1 METRLFIRGVNL
13 KEDQAWKELYNYF
26 YAPLC
31 CYSARLIGDEDAAE
45 DIVQGC
51 LLRLWR
57 SSLCFQDIKIITS
70 YLYRSVYHASLN
82 FLRDRQ
88 RAHKLHEKWMKQ
100 TYESE
105 VAAIAGAIEE
115 EAISRFYQAISRL
128 PEQQREILLQSA
140 NGKKIRDIALS
151 LGISENTVKTQK
163 RELISFCGNSLA
175 NCGCSYCLCC
185 LNNDSIFFLIF
196 CHPFFLSWC
205 LYVLLNRK

>member
-1 METRLFIRGVNL
+1 METRLFIQGVNL

-100 TYESE
+100 TY
-105 VAAIAGAIEE
+105 
-115 EAISRFYQAISRL
+115 
-128 PEQQREILLQSA
+128 
-140 NGKKIRDIALS
+140 
-151 LGISENTVKTQK
+151 
-163 RELISFCGNSLA
+163 
-175 NCGCSYCLCC
+175 
-185 LNNDSIFFLIF
+185 
-196 CHPFFLSWC
+196 
-205 LYVLLNRK
+205 

>member
-1 METRLFIRGVNL
+1 METRLFIQGVNL

-88 RAHKLHEKWMKQ
+88 RAHKLHEADLR
-100 TYESE
+100 
-105 VAAIAGAIEE
+105 V
-115 EAISRFYQAISRL
+115 
-128 PEQQREILLQSA
+128 
-140 NGKKIRDIALS
+140 
-151 LGISENTVKTQK
+151 
-163 RELISFCGNSLA
+163 
-175 NCGCSYCLCC
+175 
-185 LNNDSIFFLIF
+185 
-196 CHPFFLSWC
+196 
-205 LYVLLNRK
+205 

>member
-1 METRLFIRGVNL
+1 METRLFIQGVNL

-163 RELISFCGNSLA
+163 KRAYFCLREQLGELWLF
-175 NCGCSYCLCC
+175 
-185 LNNDSIFFLIF
+185 
-196 CHPFFLSWC
+196 
-205 LYVLLNRK
+205 VLPLLFK

>member
-100 TYESE
+100 QLQERLKRKPSPVSIRPFPVCRNNKEKFSYKVQMEKKSE
-105 VAAIAGAIEE
+105 TSLFRSV
-115 EAISRFYQAISRL
+115 SL
-128 PEQQREILLQSA
+128 
-140 NGKKIRDIALS
+140 KIRLR
-151 LGISENTVKTQK
+151 LRK

>member
-1 METRLFIRGVNL
+1 MLLYVVIPPGSSATKMPL
-13 KEDQAWKELYNYF
+13 KILYRDVY
-26 YAPLC
+26 YGYGAH
-31 CYSARLIGDEDAAE
+31 
-45 DIVQGC
+45 
-51 LLRLWR
+51 
-57 SSLCFQDIKIITS
+57 
-70 YLYRSVYHASLN
+70 RSVYHASLN

-163 RELISFCGNSLA
+163 KRA
-175 NCGCSYCLCC
+175 Y
-185 LNNDSIFFLIF
+185 FFLREQLGELWLF
-196 CHPFFLSWC
+196 
-205 LYVLLNRK
+205 VLPLLFK

>member
-1 METRLFIRGVNL
+1 METRLFIQGVNL

-163 RELISFCGNSLA
+163 KRAYFFCGNSLA

>member
-1 METRLFIRGVNL
+1 MLLYVVIPPGSSATKMPL
-13 KEDQAWKELYNYF
+13 KILYRDVY
-26 YAPLC
+26 YGYGAH
-31 CYSARLIGDEDAAE
+31 
-45 DIVQGC
+45 
-51 LLRLWR
+51 R
-57 SSLCFQDIKIITS
+57 SVFKISKSS

-163 RELISFCGNSLA
+163 KRA
-175 NCGCSYCLCC
+175 Y
-185 LNNDSIFFLIF
+185 FFLREQLGELWLF
-196 CHPFFLSWC
+196 
-205 LYVLLNRK
+205 VLPLLFK

>member
-1 METRLFIRGVNL
+1 METRLFIQGVNL

-163 RELISFCGNSLA
+163 KRAYFFLA

>member
-1 METRLFIRGVNL
+1 MLLYVVIPPGSSATKMPL
-13 KEDQAWKELYNYF
+13 K
-26 YAPLC
+26 
-31 CYSARLIGDEDAAE
+31 I
-45 DIVQGC
+45 
-51 LLRLWR
+51 
-57 SSLCFQDIKIITS
+57 
-70 YLYRSVYHASLN
+70 LYRDVYYGYGAHRSVFKISKS

-163 RELISFCGNSLA
+163 KRA
-175 NCGCSYCLCC
+175 Y
-185 LNNDSIFFLIF
+185 FFLREQLGELWLF
-196 CHPFFLSWC
+196 
-205 LYVLLNRK
+205 VLPLLFK

>member
-1 METRLFIRGVNL
+1 METRLFIQGVNL

-57 SSLCFQDIKIITS
+57 SSLCFQDIKIIP
-70 YLYRSVYHASLN
+70 SLN

-163 RELISFCGNSLA
+163 KRA
-175 NCGCSYCLCC
+175 Y
-185 LNNDSIFFLIF
+185 FFLREQLGELWLF
-196 CHPFFLSWC
+196 
-205 LYVLLNRK
+205 VLPLLFK